1 MKTSLAFVLGGGGA
15 RGAMQIGAIR
25 ALLEK
30 GLRPDLLV
38 GTSIGAANA
47 AALAL
52 WGLDAAGLQRLE
64 QVYENMAR
72 SGIMD
77 PQLALFILTSLSKRP
92 NLRGS
97 RRIRDF
103 LISEG
108 LVPDLRFKQ
117 LHHVRLAMV
126 GADLH
131 TGEPVIF
138 GRDPEQSVLDG
149 VLAST
154 AIPPWFAP
162 LDLGDGRCV
171 IDGGAVSNLPIEAAV
186 ELGATRIIALD
197 LHEPGDSSATNYSPT
212 WYLGKLANASSQR
225 ETALELA
232 LARSRGVSV
241 QHVCLRSSP
250 SVPIWDF
257 TSHRRLLQVGYE
269 LALKQSQQWQEAA
282 HDQSN
287 KPLLRQAVESVR
299 RRFKWGAETNT
310 PSQIEGQI
318 GAQS

>member
-1 MKTSLAFVLGGGGA
+1 MKKCLAFVLGGGGA
-15 RGAMQIGAIR
+15 RGAMQVGAIR
-25 ALLEK
+25 ALLEA
-30 GLRPDLLV
+30 GVRPDLLV

-64 QVYENMAR
+64 QVYENMAS

-77 PQLALFILTSLSKRP
+77 PQLTLFILTSLSKRP

-108 LVPDLRFKQ
+108 LVPDLLFKRLRDVQ
-117 LHHVRLAMV
+117 LAVV

-162 LDLGDGRCV
+162 LDLGDGRFV

-197 LHEPGDSSATNYSPT
+197 HNEPGDSSATDYSPT
-212 WYLGKLANASSQR
+212 WYLGKLANASCQR
-225 ETALELA
+225 VTALELA
-232 LARSRGVSV
+232 LARSRGVTVHHIS
-241 QHVCLRSSP
+241 LRSSP

-282 HDQSN
+282 RDQSN
-287 KPLLRQAVESVR
+287 KPLLRQAVDSVR
-299 RRFKWGAETNT
+299 RRFRRAREMNT
-310 PSQIEGQI
+310 SSQIKGQR